1 MKWLFNLGY
10 LALGVVIAPWFLFK
24 AITTQKYRAG
34 IGQRLGDIPHRE
46 REGRSIWIHAVSVGE
61 LLAAR
66 PLIRELQARWPQ
78 HEIVVTYTTRTA
90 AEIARK
96 ELKGVYHCYSPL
108 DLSWVVAKFFTR
120 LRPALIILMELEL
133 WPNWLMHAARTGVPV
148 LLANGRI
155 SEKSFRNYLRFA
167 PLLGRAYGGIT
178 HWAMQD
184 ETYAQRAALLCSR
197 SPQWRH
203 RVWLET
209 EQGWQVSAQ
218 DLSFEAQRQWQDH
231 AEAFFS
237 AALLG
242 QAAPLPRTFDPER
255 RSEGKPHQPL
265 AFDGA
270 WRVYG
275 EPMVSAPVSITGNMK
290 YDSLKGEADAA
301 KVAEFRALFALA
313 EGQKVLVC
321 GSTHPG
327 EHEVIVAM
335 LPRLGVRCVLV
346 PRHPERY
353 ASVREMLT
361 KAGIAWVNRSAL
373 TRERPAP
380 ADAVI
385 ILDTVGE
392 LATVYALAD
401 VVFVGGSLIEHG
413 GQNMAEPVALGKA
426 TLFGPHTEN
435 FKATVREL
443 LEVKG
448 ALRIRDAAELESEI
462 KRLLADAEARAAL
475 GRAGQARLL
484 ASRGALARYLALVDQ
499 LLSR

>member
-10 LALGVVIAPWFLFK
+10 LALGVLIAPWFIFK

-46 REGRSIWIHAVSVGE
+46 REGHSIWIHAVSVGE

-133 WPNWLMHAARTGVPV
+133 WPNWLMHAARAGVPV

-155 SEKSFRNYLRFA
+155 SAKSFRNYLRFA

-265 AFDGA
+265 AFDDA

-275 EPMVSAPVSITGNMK
+275 EPMVPAPVSISGNMK

-361 KAGIAWVNRSAL
+361 KAGIAWVNRSTL

-462 KRLLADAEARAAL
+462 KRLLADANAREAL
-475 GRAGQARLL
+475 GNAGQARLL
-484 ASRGALARYLALVDQ
+484 ASRGALARYLALVEA
-499 LLSR
+499 LLA